1 MFGLTLSDPAFLA
14 AEDDAFS
21 PASLPNLLAW
31 WEADSFSLADGTA
44 IGGAGNEWVDLSGN
58 GNSLTQSTAGA
69 RPVFKTAIVNGHPV
83 IRFDGTDDFLSM
95 TSALVL
101 GAAWTYMVVLSK
113 SITGGE
119 RISVG
124 GSANGHGF
132 GHNAFDLKRMRVLSV
147 AGSAQGD
154 FIAAETTWK
163 MANAIA
169 DIGGNVTAIYEN
181 KTSRGTGA
189 EQAPTVNSVGQRS
202 GGSFMNGDIA
212 AIVLYSDNKSIA
224 DRDLVFDGYFQPKYA
239 L

>member
-1 MFGLTLSDPAFLA
+1 VFGLTITDPAFLV
-14 AEDDAFS
+14 AEGGFS

-44 IGGAGNEWVDLSGN
+44 IGGVGNEWLDQSGG

-69 RPVFKTAIVNGHPV
+69 RPVFKTGIVNGKPV

-95 TSALVL
+95 TSALTL
-101 GAAWTYMVVLSK
+101 GTAWTYMVVLSK
-113 SITGGE
+113 ATTGGG

-124 GSANGHGF
+124 GSVNGHGF
-132 GHNAFDLKRMRVLSV
+132 EHNAFDLKRMRVLSA

-169 DIGGNVTAIYEN
+169 DIGGNTTAIYEN
-181 KTSRGTGA
+181 KTSRGTGT
-189 EQAPTVNSVGQRS
+189 EQTPTVNAVGQRS

-212 AIVLYSDNKSIA
+212 AIVIYSDNKSIA
-224 DRDLVFDGYFQPKYA
+224 DRDLVFDNYFQPKYA